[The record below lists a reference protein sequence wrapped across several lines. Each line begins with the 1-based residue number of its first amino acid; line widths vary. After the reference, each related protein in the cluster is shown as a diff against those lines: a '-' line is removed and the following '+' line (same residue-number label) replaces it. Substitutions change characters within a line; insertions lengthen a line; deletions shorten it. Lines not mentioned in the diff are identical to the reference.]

1 MTTFA
6 SSNALLAIHPLK
18 PTRKIL
24 ELGHAH
30 AQGLQLQEDISH
42 SDNHKEYIRNIYM
55 IHVPRDQH
63 QEESGLG
70 VGVGR

>member
-6 SSNALLAIHPLK
+6 TSSALLATHPLN

-24 ELGHAH
+24 ELGHAQ

-42 SDNHKEYIRNIYM
+42 
-55 IHVPRDQH
+55 P
-63 QEESGLG
+63 
-70 VGVGR
+70 

>member
-6 SSNALLAIHPLK
+6 TSYALLATHPLK

-30 AQGLQLQEDISH
+30 AQGLQLWEDISH
-42 SDNHKEYIRNIYM
+42 PDNHKEYKEYI
-55 IHVPRDQH
+55 
-63 QEESGLG
+63 
-70 VGVGR
+70 